1 MKQRIWEELDSLSL
15 TKMSPAISV
24 CIPVYGTESS
34 LLNCLQSV
42 AVQQG
47 LESAGLEI
55 IVVDDASPASCAE
68 CAHQNQLTSAQIVSQ
83 FQQTSPWSVRHL
95 QHEENLGL
103 VEARRTAV
111 EAATGDY
118 IFCLD
123 SDDTLPPTALATLYG
138 RVVADSADIVQG
150 AAQVVMAQEGC
161 QLEGEALEKVLDAN
175 RRRVQ
180 NVFVGA
186 LEGGAILQNV
196 LVEKGHN
203 NFLWGKLIRRSLYLG
218 ALDQIPAMY
227 CTMAED
233 LVQYLL
239 IAHGASRYVGI
250 PDVVYNYTV
259 NTGISSNTKITTLE
273 RWEQVCSTASVFT
286 VLFACLQDLTPPFTQ
301 EQLAAIR
308 KLCRSYVANNLQQLN
323 HSVVLELR
331 PQAYDILCDYW
342 GEGLVKRMEESLR

>member
-1 MKQRIWEELDSLSL
+1 
-15 TKMSPAISV
+15 MSPAISV

-55 IVVDDASPASCAE
+55 IVVDDASPAPCAE
-68 CAHQNQLTSAQIVSQ
+68 HAHQNQLTSAQIVSQ
-83 FQQTSPWSVRHL
+83 FQQTSPCPVRHI

-111 EAATGDY
+111 EAATGDF

-123 SDDTLPPTALATLYG
+123 SDDTLPPAALSALY
-138 RVVADSADIVQG
+138 RQAVTKDADIVHG
-150 AAQVVMAQEGC
+150 SAQVVLAQEGC
-161 QLEGEALEKVLDAN
+161 QLKGEALEKVLEAN

-180 NVFVGA
+180 NVFTGT

-196 LVEKGHN
+196 LVEKRHN

-218 ALDQIPAMY
+218 ALEQIPSMY

-239 IAHGASRYVGI
+239 IAHGARRYVGI

-259 NTGISSNTKITTLE
+259 NTGISSQSSITTLE

-286 VLFACLQDLTPPFTQ
+286 VLFACLQDFTPPFTD

-308 KLCRSYVANNLQQLN
+308 RLCRSYVANNLQQLN
-323 HSVVLELR
+323 HAVVPELR

-342 GEGLVKRMEESLR
+342 GEGLVKRIQDSMNKSVH

>member
-1 MKQRIWEELDSLSL
+1 MP
-15 TKMSPAISV
+15 PAISV

-42 AVQQG
+42 VAQQG
-47 LESAGLEI
+47 LEAAGLEI
-55 IVVDDASPASCAE
+55 IVVDDASPAVCAKHAPE
-68 CAHQNQLTSAQIVSQ
+68 NNLTSAQIVVQ
-83 FQQTSPWSVRHL
+83 FQQTSPVPVRHL
-95 QHEENLGL
+95 QHGENLGL

-111 EAATGDY
+111 EAATGNF

-123 SDDTLPPTALATLYG
+123 SDDTLPSAALSTLYS
-138 RVVADSADIVQG
+138 RAVADSADIVHG
-150 AAQVVMAQEGC
+150 SAQVVLAQEGC
-161 QLEGEALEKVLDAN
+161 QLEGEALEKLLDVN

-180 NVFVGA
+180 KVFTGT

-196 LVEKGHN
+196 LVERQHN
-203 NFLWGKLIRRSLYLG
+203 NFLWGKLIRRSLYLE
-218 ALDQIPAMY
+218 ALAHIPSMY

-239 IAHGASRYVGI
+239 IAHGARRYVGI

-323 HSVVLELR
+323 LAVVPELR
-331 PQAYDILCDYW
+331 VPAYQILCDYW
-342 GEGLVKRMEESLR
+342 GEGLVKRMEEALQQNKPLASNS

>member
-1 MKQRIWEELDSLSL
+1 MP
-15 TKMSPAISV
+15 PAISV

-42 AVQQG
+42 ASQQG

-68 CAHQNQLTSAQIVSQ
+68 YAHQKQLASAQIVSQ
-83 FQQTSPWSVRHL
+83 FQQTSPWPVRHI

-111 EAATGDY
+111 EAATGNF

-123 SDDTLPPTALATLYG
+123 SDDTLPPVALATLYS
-138 RVVADSADIVQG
+138 RAVADSVDIVHG
-150 AAQVVMAQEGC
+150 LAQVVLAQEGC
-161 QLEGEALEKVLDAN
+161 ELEGEALEKLLDAN

-180 NVFVGA
+180 KVFTGT

-196 LVEKGHN
+196 LVERQHN
-203 NFLWGKLIRRSLYLG
+203 NFLWGKLIRRSLYLE
-218 ALDQIPAMY
+218 ALVHIPSVY

-239 IAHGASRYVGI
+239 IAHGARRYVGI
-250 PDVVYNYTV
+250 PDVVYNYTI
-259 NTGISSNTKITTLE
+259 NTGISSQSSITTLD

-286 VLFACLQDLTPPFTQ
+286 VLFACLETLYPPFTQ
-301 EQLAAIR
+301 EQLNCIR
-308 KLCRSYVANNLQQLN
+308 RLCRSYVANNLQQLN
-323 HSVVLELR
+323 HAVVPELR
-331 PQAYDILCDYW
+331 PQAYELLCDYW
-342 GEGLVKRMEESLR
+342 GEGLVKRIQDSMNKSAH

>member
-1 MKQRIWEELDSLSL
+1 M
-15 TKMSPAISV
+15 TPAISV

-47 LESAGLEI
+47 LEAAGLEI
-55 IVVDDASPASCAE
+55 IVVDDASPASCAK
-68 CAHQNQLTSAQIVSQ
+68 HSHKNQLTSAQIVSQ
-83 FQQTSPWSVRHL
+83 FQQTSPWPVRHI
-95 QHEENLGL
+95 QHTENLGL

-111 EAATGDY
+111 EAATGNF

-123 SDDTLPPTALATLYG
+123 SDDTLPPAALSTLYSQA
-138 RVVADSADIVQG
+138 VTKDADIVHG
-150 AAQVVMAQEGC
+150 SAQVVLAQEGC
-161 QLEGEALEKVLDAN
+161 QLEGAALEKVLDAN

-203 NFLWGKLIRRSLYLG
+203 NFLWGKLIRRSLYLA
-218 ALDQIPAMY
+218 ALEQIPAMY

-239 IAHGASRYVGI
+239 IAHGACRYVGI

-259 NTGISSNTKITTLE
+259 NTGISSHNSITTLE

-286 VLFACLQDLTPPFTQ
+286 VLFACLQDLTPPFTA
-301 EQLAAIR
+301 EQLVAIR

-323 HSVVLELR
+323 QAVVPELR
-331 PQAYDILCDYW
+331 PQAYQILCDYW
-342 GEGLVKRMEESLR
+342 GEGLVKRMEEAMQQNNYLCK

>member
-1 MKQRIWEELDSLSL
+1 
-15 TKMSPAISV
+15 MSPAISV

-47 LESAGLEI
+47 VESAGLEI
-55 IVVDDASPASCAE
+55 IVVDDASPASRTQHVQE
-68 CAHQNQLTSAQIVSQ
+68 TQLSSEQIVSQ
-83 FQQTSPWSVRHL
+83 FQQTSPWPVLHI
-95 QHEENLGL
+95 QHEENCGL

-111 EAATGDY
+111 EAASGTY

-123 SDDTLPPTALATLYG
+123 SDDSLPSAALATLYQ
-138 RVVADSADIVQG
+138 RALELEADIVHG
-150 AAQVVMAQEGC
+150 SAQVVLAQEGC

-175 RRRVQ
+175 RQRAQ
-180 NVFVGA
+180 NVFEGA

-203 NFLWGKLIRRSLYLG
+203 NFMWGKLIRRSLYLG
-218 ALDQIPAMY
+218 ALEQIPSMY

-233 LVQYLL
+233 VVQYVL
-239 IAHGASRYVGI
+239 IAHGARRYVGI

-259 NTGISSNTKITTLE
+259 NTGISSNTKITSLE

-286 VLFACLQDLTPPFTQ
+286 VLFACMEDLDPGFTE

-308 KLCRSYVANNLQQLN
+308 KMCRFYVANNLQQLN
-323 HSVVLELR
+323 HSVVPEIRL
-331 PQAYDILCDYW
+331 QAYGILCDYW
-342 GEGLVKRMEESLR
+342 GEGLVKRMEESFQHK